1 MVLGAGKDQ
10 DEVEDEGGDGLRRS
24 TLRRS
29 TDRLSYPLRFAKF
42 SCNPQPETDLR
53 VTSVPF
59 VISSMLKKVKSDLS
73 NGDCGTT
80 EPDILLEILFE
91 KMQKLEMMSRDS
103 QLAEDAEQGLNLEIL
118 ETDVEQKQMEEE
130 LNKAHDDLIFQFRQ
144 IEELKIV
151 VEAQG
156 NEITRSQ
163 ALLFQKGH
171 ELGELQKGVIKKDEE
186 ARLLRSELEFR
197 DQIIWEA
204 NSLIKDQ
211 ETKIKD
217 YQKEVEEKEQDLSN
231 SLELRKAEEERLEVM
246 EAELEKKTLER
257 SLAMDELRKRT
268 DAASKDISDMKE
280 ASGDFMRVKSLL
292 AAVRSELVPS
302 QESLSSSRK
311 EMTDETLQFEK
322 QAAELSEQKLLLES
336 NQSLETELELV
347 KESLIKK
354 EIELLASQR
363 ALVVKE
369 EKFTEVLR
377 KLEIREK
384 EMENMKKLMEDAS
397 GLVERYC
404 LAQETNGDP
413 SLGALPIEELQ
424 LKAVMLEAEATTSAL
439 QKLADM
445 THELMKETEQMF
457 DNSAM
462 SSNRRIEDL
471 NEAKKVV
478 SLFALTEKLVTVAG
492 ILLACNVTFHHC
504 MDGVNYKL
512 DDKGFLSTIHINP
525 QCGRC

>member
-1 MVLGAGKDQ
+1 
-10 DEVEDEGGDGLRRS
+10 
-24 TLRRS
+24 
-29 TDRLSYPLRFAKF
+29 
-42 SCNPQPETDLR
+42 
-53 VTSVPF
+53 
-59 VISSMLKKVKSDLS
+59 MLKKVKSDLS

-118 ETDVEQKQMEEE
+118 ETDVEVAFSTLRKKEKTSRMSVIKRRVLQKLDQTKQDLEWWEKEIAATFVKQKQMEEE

-336 NQSLETELELV
+336 YS
-347 KESLIKK
+347 
-354 EIELLASQR
+354 
-363 ALVVKE
+363 
-369 EKFTEVLR
+369 
-377 KLEIREK
+377 
-384 EMENMKKLMEDAS
+384 
-397 GLVERYC
+397 
-404 LAQETNGDP
+404 
-413 SLGALPIEELQ
+413 
-424 LKAVMLEAEATTSAL
+424 
-439 QKLADM
+439 
-445 THELMKETEQMF
+445 
-457 DNSAM
+457 
-462 SSNRRIEDL
+462 
-471 NEAKKVV
+471 
-478 SLFALTEKLVTVAG
+478 
-492 ILLACNVTFHHC
+492 
-504 MDGVNYKL
+504 
-512 DDKGFLSTIHINP
+512 
-525 QCGRC
+525 